1 MPSLATHSVSLSF
14 SSAKDFEQTYLL
26 LRSPIVCMHHCNNI
40 IRESYSTLATPNHMS
55 ELGRVLQCAFY
66 LGTEVASPN
75 PYRTEPLKT
84 WAEGREVSARCGL
97 SSVLVMRLQY
107 KNLDFA
113 TYVGC
118 DVLLIVYS
126 CTLVCNLSFLFLR
139 KVLSSE

>member
-40 IRESYSTLATPNHMS
+40 IRESYSTLATPNHIS
-55 ELGRVLQCAFY
+55 ELGRV
-66 LGTEVASPN
+66 GTGVASPN
-75 PYRTEPLKT
+75 PYQTETLKT

-126 CTLVCNLSFLFLR
+126 CTLVCNLSFLFL
-139 KVLSSE
+139 